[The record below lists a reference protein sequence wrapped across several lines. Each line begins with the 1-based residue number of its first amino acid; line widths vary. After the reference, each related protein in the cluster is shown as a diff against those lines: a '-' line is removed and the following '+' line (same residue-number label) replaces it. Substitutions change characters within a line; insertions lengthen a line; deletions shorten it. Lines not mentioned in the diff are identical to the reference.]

1 MFNRTLI
8 VLEPEWHCGLPLG
21 TVLAQHLALARGHK
35 PELLFYTGLQ
45 PAAVLLAGMPDVG
58 VVSAQDVLID
68 HRDAVEQLHR
78 QAGEAAD
85 ALGLLWRSVIVD
97 VASAVPGIVEAAQVH
112 RCDAIVV
119 FSEGQN
125 AVVRLLN
132 GSCIPGLITA
142 SELPVIVCPP
152 TLETSA
158 GPAGERRLL
167 VLLDPDCAATAQ
179 RLGLEMA
186 RVIDAEL
193 LFVHVMPSDLVPTA
207 EVAGMIGAADE
218 RLSAALQEQS
228 QRLLSTALRAAR
240 RAGLVAKSTTLPA
253 GSTARDVAH
262 LAVESHSS
270 LVLAA
275 HGGSNA
281 VVRLLA
287 GSLIPGLIT
296 AVTMP
301 LLVCRAQ
308 AQPPAQREPGSRRR
322 RERSMQ
328 MGSDQAV
335 AGAPPTAA
343 L

>member
-8 VLEPEWHCGLPLG
+8 VLEPEWHCGLPLA
-21 TVLAQHLALARGHK
+21 TVLEQHLALARGHK
-35 PELLFYTGLQ
+35 PELLFYTGLE
-45 PAAVLLAGMPDVG
+45 PASVLLAGMPDVG
-58 VVSAQDVLID
+58 VVSAQDVLVD
-68 HRDAVEQLHR
+68 HRDAVKQLHQ

-85 ALGLLWRSVIVD
+85 ALGLLWRSVIADVD
-97 VASAVPGIVEAAQVH
+97 SAVPGIVEAAQVH

-132 GSCIPGLITA
+132 GSCIPGLVTA

-152 TLETSA
+152 TLETNA
-158 GPAGERRLL
+158 ATAGERRLL

-228 QRLLSTALRAAR
+228 QRLLTTATRTAR
-240 RAGLVAKSTTLPA
+240 RVGLVAKSMTLPA

-262 LAVESHSS
+262 LAVESHCN

-301 LLVCRAQ
+301 LLICRAL
-308 AQPPAQREPGSRRR
+308 PPAQREPGARRR
-322 RERSMQ
+322 RERSMPV
-328 MGSDQAV
+328 GGEQAV
-335 AGAPPTAA
+335 SAAPPTPA